1 MSKQFFSLHFQFTFS
16 EKNYDQQR
24 LIFSKMVT
32 DIGLDFVGK
41 KSKKTIF
48 VFEREDDQI
57 DGQIVLQED
66 NLEIVPIILAL
77 FMYMSR
83 FLDTPMLLNQ
93 QESVHQLFITK
104 KLLVF
109 DERIA
114 PLNEEL
120 IFHIESFNKYF
131 DAKQDKSLEDA
142 QENVIKCIAKYGKGS
157 ILHVIKEQY
166 HRVFENSLSDAT
178 SKIKDKRKQGGSI
191 PPEIMKILKLLL
203 DK

>member
-1 MSKQFFSLHFQFTFS
+1 MPKQFFSLHFQFTFS
-16 EKNYDQQR
+16 EKDYEQQR
-24 LIFSKMVT
+24 LLFSKIVT

-41 KSKKTIF
+41 KSNKTIL
-48 VFEREDDQI
+48 VFEREGDQI

-66 NLEIVPIILAL
+66 NLEIVPVILAL

-83 FLDTPMLLNQ
+83 FFDTPMLLNQ
-93 QESVHQLFITK
+93 QESVHQVFVTK

-120 IFHIESFNKYF
+120 LFHIESFNKYF
-131 DAKQDKSLEDA
+131 NAHQDKAIEDA
-142 QENVIKCIAKYGKGS
+142 QESILKCIAKYEKGS
-157 ILHVIKEQY
+157 ILHVIKEEY
-166 HRVFENSLSDAT
+166 HRVFENGLSEAT
-178 SKIKDKRKQGGSI
+178 TQIKNKRAKNGSI
-191 PPEIMKILKLLL
+191 PPEVMNILKLIL